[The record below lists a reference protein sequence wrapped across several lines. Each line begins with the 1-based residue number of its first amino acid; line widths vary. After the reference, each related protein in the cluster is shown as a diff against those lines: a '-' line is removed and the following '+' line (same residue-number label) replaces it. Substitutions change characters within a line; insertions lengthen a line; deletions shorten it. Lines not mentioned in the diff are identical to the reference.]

1 MSRANPRFRRQNP
14 KLPTPTSNVYRVRLL
29 GQVEFQLTSNSFYFF
44 DGNPFASTTL
54 TNLQNLSTA
63 IGAAGSLI
71 PKYAAAISAD
81 WHLTNYIID
90 SPTSPTLAALNVS
103 QITLGG
109 GPAGHEPTEVA
120 APFIR
125 YSTVKGQCGRGRFS
139 LPAVPTGWVSA
150 SNTNN
155 NTAYN
160 ALAAEVLVNLTGG
173 ADTFHPCIFSR
184 NGSRAFP
191 GIGVAALSACTYS
204 TLLGTIRRRKIGR
217 GK

>member
-1 MSRANPRFRRQNP
+1 MSRANPRFRRQNQ
-14 KLPTPTSNVYRVRLL
+14 KLPVPTSNVYRVRLL
-29 GQVEFQLTSNSFYFF
+29 GSFENQLTSNSFYFF

-71 PKYAAAISAD
+71 PKYVAAISVD
-81 WHLTNYIID
+81 WHLTGYIID
-90 SPTSPTLAALNVS
+90 SPTSPSLAALNVQ
-103 QITLGG
+103 QITVGG

-125 YSTVKGQCGRGRFS
+125 YSSVKGQCGRGRFS
-139 LPAVPTGWVSA
+139 LPAVPTSWVTG
-150 SNTNN
+150 SNTTT
-155 NTAYN
+155 NTAYF
-160 ALAAEVLVNLTGG
+160 ALATEVLVNLTAG

-191 GIGVAALSACTYS
+191 GLGVSALTACTYS
-204 TLLGTIRRRKIGR
+204 TLLGTIRRRKVGR